1 MRQILFMAPALLAL
15 TVAAPAMAQD
25 KSARELGVETTIPFA
40 DSNGI
45 RNWEVGP
52 VGSNDLYVQDSRR
65 DWYRVQIAGPCMTNP
80 SSFQLVYKTGPMGS
94 FDTQTKVASSD
105 FPGQWCSVISV
116 QTSAPPPGHRDRN
129 GAQPETQKES
139 DSE

>member
-1 MRQILFMAPALLAL
+1 MRQILFMAPALLAM

-52 VGSNDLYVQDSRR
+52 VGSNAIFVQDIRR
-65 DWYRVQIAGPCMTNP
+65 DWYRVELAGPCMDHRG
-80 SSFQLVYKTGPMGS
+80 SFQLVYKTGPMGR
-94 FDTQTKVASSD
+94 FDSWTKVASSD
-105 FPGQWCSVISV
+105 FPGQWCSVISIK
-116 QTSAPPPGHRDRN
+116 TSAPPPGHADRRGTGPDTPN
-129 GAQPETQKES
+129 EVES
-139 DSE
+139 E